1 MKVRSGGLSAAA
13 VALLAV
19 ALVLEALPFGV
30 AMVFAVGPTERIV
43 ETYSYFSLLPLGYA
57 NVAPMLT
64 GIMTAVAT
72 LLGVVVLARP
82 NSAFGYR
89 RAALLCGIVALPF
102 SVLPLFLFGTVS
114 MTAVGYAV
122 SGALLLSVCL
132 LVAAGR
138 RARTPTR
145 PRWMR

>member
-1 MKVRSGGLSAAA
+1 MRVKSRDLDAAA
-13 VALLAV
+13 VVLMVV

-30 AMVFAVGPTERIV
+30 AMVFAAGPTERIV

-82 NSAFGYR
+82 NSAFGLR
-89 RAALLCGIVALPF
+89 RAALLCGIVALLF
-102 SVLPLFLFGTVS
+102 SVFPLFLFGAVS

-138 RARTPTR
+138 RA
-145 PRWMR
+145 

>member
-1 MKVRSGGLSAAA
+1 MRVKSRGLDAAA
-13 VALLAV
+13 VVLMAV

-30 AMVFAVGPTERIV
+30 AMVFAAGPTERIV

-82 NSAFGYR
+82 NSAFGFR
-89 RAALLCGIVALPF
+89 RAALLCGIAALPS
-102 SVLPLFLFGTVS
+102 SVLPLFLFGSVS
-114 MTAVGYAV
+114 MTAVSYAV
-122 SGALLLSVCL
+122 SGAILLSVCL
-132 LVAAGR
+132 LAAAGR
-138 RARTPTR
+138 RA
-145 PRWMR
+145 